1 MAVCQPWHACPSKQ
15 EAFLL
20 YLGSDEMLQSQANM
34 VSLFAALSAM
44 SSRLTGR
51 IFAMP
56 ARIHFAQLRLYVHDF
71 KVSMKTH
78 LGLRVWAWNHV
89 SVNGGCVFATVA
101 RWWEI
106 VPQTKPTSARESM
119 QDPFQ
124 HRAMVRLKCVFLS
137 TATGTI
143 AWYGFN
149 HYESAVAPPQTGH
162 SCCLT
167 CCMNGS
173 WFFQIDAIK
182 TMKNPA
188 AR

>member
-1 MAVCQPWHACPSKQ
+1 
-15 EAFLL
+15 
-20 YLGSDEMLQSQANM
+20 MLQSQANM
-34 VSLFAALSAM
+34 VSLFAALSAV
-44 SSRLTGR
+44 SSHLTGR
-51 IFAMP
+51 IFALP
-56 ARIHFAQLRLYVHDF
+56 AHIRLTQLGLHVHDF
-71 KVSMKTH
+71 KASMKTH

-89 SVNGGCVFATVA
+89 SFNGGCGFATVT
-101 RWWEI
+101 RWWGI

-149 HYESAVAPPQTGH
+149 HNESAVAPPQTGH
-162 SCCLT
+162 SRCLT

-173 WFFQIDAIK
+173 WFFKSMSSKRWKIQLQDNAYWI
-182 TMKNPA
+182 
-188 AR
+188 